1 MKEFGIGIIGYGF
14 MGKAHTYAYR
24 TMPLYYENLPFRIR
38 LVGIC
43 NRTLEK
49 AQRAKEDLGFEFA
62 TDDPNELFAA
72 DNIDIINICT
82 PNNLHKDHV
91 IGELKAGK
99 HVYCDKPLTATY
111 KESEEILKVLDSTK
125 TITQMAFQNR
135 FFPAT
140 MRAKELIE
148 AGFLGE
154 VLSFRAS
161 YLHSGSVDPER
172 PMGWK
177 LEKSAGGGVL
187 ADLGSHVL
195 DLIYHL
201 LGRYEEVCAYNR
213 ILYPQR
219 PHPSGKMVEVEAEDL
234 SLLIVKMEN
243 GSVGTIESS
252 KIATGTNDELVF
264 EIHGTKGA
272 MRFNMMDP
280 NWLEVYDNTLPEADL
295 GGDRGFKK
303 IECIQRYKSP
313 GGKFVAPKAPIGWIR
328 SHVHS
333 LYNFLDNIYNHRPS
347 VPSIEDGAYIQYV
360 IEMAQKSHRTKQW
373 VSLD

>member
-91 IGELKAGK
+91 IGALKAGK
-99 HVYCDKPLTATY
+99 HVYCDKPQPLPRG
-111 KESEEILKVLDSTK
+111 IGGDFKVLGSTRPLPK
-125 TITQMAFQNR
+125 WHFRTILPYHAGKAN
-135 FFPAT
+135 
-140 MRAKELIE
+140 E
-148 AGFLGE
+148 ARLSRE

-172 PMGWK
+172 PWDGNWK
-177 LEKSAGGGVL
+177 ICRWRCFGRFRFPR
-187 ADLGSHVL
+187 L

-201 LGRYEEVCAYNR
+201 LGRYKEVFAYNR
-213 ILYPQR
+213 ILYP
-219 PHPSGKMVEVEAEDL
+219 K
-234 SLLIVKMEN
+234 
-243 GSVGTIESS
+243 
-252 KIATGTNDELVF
+252 
-264 EIHGTKGA
+264 
-272 MRFNMMDP
+272 
-280 NWLEVYDNTLPEADL
+280 
-295 GGDRGFKK
+295 
-303 IECIQRYKSP
+303 
-313 GGKFVAPKAPIGWIR
+313 
-328 SHVHS
+328 
-333 LYNFLDNIYNHRPS
+333 RPS
-347 VPSIEDGAYIQYV
+347 MVRWW
-360 IEMAQKSHRTKQW
+360 M
-373 VSLD
+373 